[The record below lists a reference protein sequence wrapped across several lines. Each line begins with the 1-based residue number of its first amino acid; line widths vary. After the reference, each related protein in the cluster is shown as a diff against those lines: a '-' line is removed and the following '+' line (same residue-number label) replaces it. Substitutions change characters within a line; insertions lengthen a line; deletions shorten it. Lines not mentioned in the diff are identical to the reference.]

1 MNDQELLLPGE
12 RIDDLQ
18 LMGLRIIQS
27 PDAFRFGMDAV
38 LLADFA
44 AVRKNSR
51 VQNIKV
57 QMYVYRT
64 GTGVFR
70 YSAGT

>member
-1 MNDQELLLPGE
+1 MQYTHD
-12 RIDDLQ
+12 
-18 LMGLRIIQS
+18 
-27 PDAFRFGMDAV
+27 V
-38 LLADFA
+38 LHVQTTRDGKRC
-44 AVRKNSR
+44 VRKNSR